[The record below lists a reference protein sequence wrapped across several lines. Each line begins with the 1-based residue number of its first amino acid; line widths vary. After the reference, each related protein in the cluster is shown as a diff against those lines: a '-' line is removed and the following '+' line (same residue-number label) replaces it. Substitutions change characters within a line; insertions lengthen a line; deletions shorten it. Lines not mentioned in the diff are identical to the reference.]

1 MRVFRRRSAGATD
14 GTAQDS
20 PGAQSPDDP
29 ADAKQTPPAEA
40 AKGRP
45 TPKRSQAERGRRQPI
60 TGSRAPAA
68 PRTPEDKARARTD
81 RSRKYEAMRRGEAW
95 ALNPRDRGPARALA
109 RDYVDSKRRISEYY
123 MYILVILV
131 VAVFSRNKTI
141 ESIVTPI
148 ILVLVVVILIDAQ
161 LIRRSLRRLM
171 AERLPGESTRGL
183 TMYAVFRALQ
193 IRRFRLPAPRVQ
205 PGAKILSLVL
215 RVQAHRPVLGPG
227 VLQQR
232 DLVHAHREQR
242 APVLAQPALRV
253 ALAGEDGLL
262 QIIGGYCGAIRLLVP
277 PSPGHRFRAS
287 PVVVVTR
294 KTLRHRTGSPRPP
307 YRGP

>member
-1 MRVFRRRSAGATD
+1 MFRRRSAGATD

-29 ADAKQTPPAEA
+29 ADTKPRSPAEA

-81 RSRKYEAMRRGEAW
+81 RSRKYEAMKRGEAW

-109 RDYVDSKRRISEYY
+109 RDYVDSKRRVSEYY

-141 ESIVTPI
+141 QTYISPL
-148 ILVLVVVILIDAQ
+148 ILVLVFIILIDAQ
-161 LIRRSLRRLM
+161 LIRRALHRLV

-193 IRRFRLPAPRVQ
+193 IRRFRVPAPRVQ
-205 PGAKILSLVL
+205 PGAKI
-215 RVQAHRPVLGPG
+215 
-227 VLQQR
+227 
-232 DLVHAHREQR
+232 
-242 APVLAQPALRV
+242 
-253 ALAGEDGLL
+253 
-262 QIIGGYCGAIRLLVP
+262 
-277 PSPGHRFRAS
+277 
-287 PVVVVTR
+287 
-294 KTLRHRTGSPRPP
+294 
-307 YRGP
+307 

>member
-81 RSRKYEAMRRGEAW
+81 RSRKYEAMKRGEAW

-109 RDYVDSKRRISEYY
+109 RDYVDSKRRVSEYY

-141 ESIVTPI
+141 QTYISPL
-148 ILVLVVVILIDAQ
+148 ILVLVFIILIDAQ
-161 LIRRSLRRLM
+161 LIRRALHRLV

-193 IRRFRLPAPRVQ
+193 IRRFRVPAPRVQ
-205 PGAKILSLVL
+205 PGAKI
-215 RVQAHRPVLGPG
+215 
-227 VLQQR
+227 
-232 DLVHAHREQR
+232 
-242 APVLAQPALRV
+242 
-253 ALAGEDGLL
+253 
-262 QIIGGYCGAIRLLVP
+262 
-277 PSPGHRFRAS
+277 
-287 PVVVVTR
+287 
-294 KTLRHRTGSPRPP
+294 
-307 YRGP
+307 